1 MIVNNNKINSRLCVL
16 IFIVSGFVG
25 NPFNSSAQCV
35 VKLVTQF
42 NFIRKHTIEFM
53 RVNVFVC
60 FRRRRR
66 PVRDELEQ
74 DAKQEECEKKWQQNR
89 VKTINL

>member
-1 MIVNNNKINSRLCVL
+1 MCFDFHCQCFVILFSRKS
-16 IFIVSGFVG
+16 IQFRTS
-25 NPFNSSAQCV
+25 V
-35 VKLVTQF
+35 VKLVTRY
-42 NFIRKHTIEFM
+42 NFIRKHMIEFM
-53 RVNVFVC
+53 QVNVFFC

-74 DAKQEECEKKWQQNR
+74 DAKQEEYEEKWQRNR